1 MRKKSGGR
9 TTKKLNTKE
18 NDMRVFCVNC
28 GQKCSYSEETSQE
41 EISVRGISF
50 SYLERSA
57 FCTACGEEVYV
68 PAINDDN
75 VRRREDAYNKAKKIY
90 APPYQG
96 YRHEYMIPQSQADIC
111 STSDPDEWRK
121 SYPQNLEV
129 RFDKD
134 SPIILRHRSIKHD
147 PQA

>member
-1 MRKKSGGR
+1 MNDVIRDILKDNTELLHRYEKSEAR
-9 TTKKLNTKE
+9 
-18 NDMRVFCVNC
+18 
-28 GQKCSYSEETSQE
+28 Y
-41 EISVRGISF
+41 
-50 SYLERSA
+50 
-57 FCTACGEEVYV
+57 
-68 PAINDDN
+68 
-75 VRRREDAYNKAKKIY
+75 
-90 APPYQG
+90 
-96 YRHEYMIPQSQADIC
+96 IPQSQADIC